1 MDGAAR
7 LRLARGLRAFQL
19 AARRLR
25 IGHETDRLLTVLG
38 GIADRELRFFRFAEH
53 LRHHNPTNAGWVILR
68 LWERVALG
76 DGRLKEI
83 CLGLLDAR
91 RLHDS
96 LGPTNLQA
104 VREAMAAN
112 GEEGAVLLD
121 PRDRRP
127 DAGDDDAVPRPK
139 EPVGYRISLARR
151 PIRRQLER
159 MLFDPDARVIRSILG
174 NPRLTEADVVA
185 LGASRRASAEVLEVI
200 AQDSRWITRYP
211 VRLALAN
218 NPAAPTHLIVSLLP
232 YLLRQDLR
240 ALASSSPR
248 QDVRA
253 HAQALLERQ
262 LEG

>member
-38 GIADRELRFFRFAEH
+38 GIADRELRFYRFAEH
-53 LRHHNPTNAGWVILR
+53 LRDRSPTDAGWMILR

-76 DGRLKEI
+76 EGRIKEI
-83 CLGLLDAR
+83 CLGLLDVR
-91 RLHDS
+91 RLQEI
-96 LGPTNLQA
+96 LGPSNVQA

-112 GEEGAVLLD
+112 GEAGAVLLD
-121 PRDRRP
+121 LRGRRA
-127 DAGDDDAVPRPK
+127 DAEEDDAVPRPK

-151 PIRRQLER
+151 PIRRLLDR
-159 MLFDPDARVIRSILG
+159 LLFDPDARVIRNVLG
-174 NPRLTEADVVA
+174 NPRLIEADVVA
-185 LGASRRASAEVLEVI
+185 LAASRRASAEVLEVI

-211 VRLALAN
+211 VRLALAS
-218 NPAAPTHLIVSLLP
+218 NPAAPAHLVVSLLP
-232 YLLRQDLR
+232 YLFRQDLR
-240 ALASSSPR
+240 AVASSSPR
-248 QDVRA
+248 QDIRA